1 MAEELEKVFNELREV
16 EKKVDEI
23 QQAAAAMKR
32 ALVEIAAREAEKKRQ
47 LILEEARAWES
58 RVYAEEVARAEEEAK
73 KMMAEGLLAVEKVR
87 EKAEKVR
94 TRAEEL
100 VSKAVLG
107 RG

>member
-1 MAEELEKVFNELREV
+1 
-16 EKKVDEI
+16 
-23 QQAAAAMKR
+23 MKR